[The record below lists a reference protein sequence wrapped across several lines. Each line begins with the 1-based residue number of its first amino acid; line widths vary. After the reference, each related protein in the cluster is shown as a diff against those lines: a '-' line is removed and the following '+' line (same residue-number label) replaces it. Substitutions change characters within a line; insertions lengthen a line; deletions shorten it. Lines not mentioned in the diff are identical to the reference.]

1 VLVQADF
8 EKSFACFL
16 NTLQKGLRALINV
29 VPSSV
34 VAIISL
40 PSDKQELERE
50 SLLLLLSSQTVF
62 GW

>member
-1 VLVQADF
+1 MLVQADF